1 MIAIID
7 YGVGNLRSVQKAFE
21 AIGQQAEVTSDKAV
35 IEVASHVVLPGVGA
49 FGAAA
54 STLRSHGL
62 EDVARDAALSG
73 RPFLGICVGMQLL
86 FDVSFEYGEHA
97 GLGLL
102 PGSVVSFDT
111 TNPLAKVPQIGWN
124 AIEWQKDNSLTA
136 AVPSGSMA
144 YFVHS
149 YYCKPAEASDVLAT
163 TFHGIGYASAVQ
175 RGNITGVQFHPE
187 KSGDVGLALIR
198 AWAEST
204 HV

>member
-21 AIGQQAEVTSDKAV
+21 AVGQQAEVTSDKAM
-35 IEVASHVVLPGVGA
+35 IEAASHVVLPGVGA

-54 STLRSHGL
+54 ATLRSHGL

-86 FDVSFEYGEHA
+86 FDVSFEYGVHA

-111 TNPLAKVPQIGWN
+111 TNPQAKVPQIGWN
-124 AIEWQKDNSLTA
+124 AIEWQMENALTA
-136 AVPSGSMA
+136 TVPSGSMA

-149 YYCKPAEASDVLAT
+149 FYCKPLESSDVLAT

-198 AWAEST
+198 AWAESAN
-204 HV
+204 V

>member
-21 AIGQQAEVTSDKAV
+21 AVGQQAEVTSDKAI
-35 IEVASHVVLPGVGA
+35 IEAASHVVLPGVGA

-54 STLRSHGL
+54 ATLRSHGL

-102 PGSVVSFDT
+102 PGTVVSFDT
-111 TNPLAKVPQIGWN
+111 TNPQAKVPQIGWN
-124 AIEWQKDNSLTA
+124 AIEWKQENTLTA

-149 YYCKPAEASDVLAT
+149 FYCTPAESSDVLAM
-163 TFHGIGYASAVQ
+163 TFHGIEYASAVQ

-187 KSGDVGLALIR
+187 KSGDVGLAIIR
-198 AWAEST
+198 TWAEST
-204 HV
+204 NV

>member
-21 AIGQQAEVTSDKAV
+21 AVGQQAEVTSDKAI
-35 IEVASHVVLPGVGA
+35 IEAASHVVLPGVGA

-54 STLRSHGL
+54 ATLRSHGL

-111 TNPLAKVPQIGWN
+111 TNPQAKVPQIGWN
-124 AIEWQKDNSLTA
+124 AIEWQKENSLTA

-149 YYCKPAEASDVLAT
+149 FYCTPAEESDVLAT
-163 TFHGIGYASAVQ
+163 TYHGIGYASAVQ

-204 HV
+204 NV

>member
-21 AIGQQAEVTSDKAV
+21 AVGQQAEVTSDKAM
-35 IEVASHVVLPGVGA
+35 IEAASHVVLPGVGA

-54 STLRSHGL
+54 ATLRSHGL

-111 TNPLAKVPQIGWN
+111 TNPQAKVPQIGWN
-124 AIEWQKDNSLTA
+124 AIEWQMDNSLTA

-149 YYCKPAEASDVLAT
+149 FYCKPLETSDVLAT

-198 AWAEST
+198 AWAESAN
-204 HV
+204 V

>member
-21 AIGQQAEVTSDKAV
+21 AVGQQAEVTSDKAV
-35 IEVASHVVLPGVGA
+35 IEAASHVVLPGVGA

-54 STLRSHGL
+54 ATLRSHGL
-62 EDVARDAALSG
+62 EDVARAAALSG

-86 FDVSFEYGEHA
+86 FDVSYEYGEHA

-149 YYCKPAEASDVLAT
+149 FYCKPLESSDVLAT

-198 AWAEST
+198 AWAESAN
-204 HV
+204 V

>member
-7 YGVGNLRSVQKAFE
+7 YGVGNLRSVQKAFD
-21 AIGQQAEVTSDKAV
+21 AVGQQAEVTSDKAI
-35 IEVASHVVLPGVGA
+35 IEAASHVVLPGVGA

-54 STLRSHGL
+54 ATLRSHGL

-102 PGSVVSFDT
+102 PGTVVSFDT
-111 TNPLAKVPQIGWN
+111 TNPQAKVPQIGWN
-124 AIEWQKDNSLTA
+124 AIEWKQENTLTA
-136 AVPSGSMA
+136 AVPGGSMA

-149 YYCKPAEASDVLAT
+149 FYCKPAESSDVLAM
-163 TFHGIGYASAVQ
+163 TFHGIEYASAVQ

-204 HV
+204 NV

>member
-21 AIGQQAEVTSDKAV
+21 AVGQQAEVSSDKAV
-35 IEVASHVVLPGVGA
+35 IEAASHVVLPGVGA

-54 STLRSHGL
+54 TTLRSHGL
-62 EDVARDAALSG
+62 EDVARAAALSG

-149 YYCKPAEASDVLAT
+149 FYCKPLESSDVLAT

-198 AWAEST
+198 AWAESAN
-204 HV
+204 V

>member
-21 AIGQQAEVTSDKAV
+21 AVGQQAEVTSDRAM
-35 IEVASHVVLPGVGA
+35 IEAASHVVLPGVGA

-54 STLRSHGL
+54 ATLRSHGL
-62 EDVARDAALSG
+62 EDVARDAAVSG

-111 TNPLAKVPQIGWN
+111 TNPQAKVPQIGWN

-149 YYCKPAEASDVLAT
+149 FYCKPLETSDVLAT

-204 HV
+204 NV

>member
-21 AIGQQAEVTSDKAV
+21 AVGQQAEVTSDKAI
-35 IEVASHVVLPGVGA
+35 IEAASHVVLPGVGA

-54 STLRSHGL
+54 ATLRSHGL

-102 PGSVVSFDT
+102 PGTVVSFDT
-111 TNPLAKVPQIGWN
+111 TNPQAKVPQIGWN
-124 AIEWQKDNSLTA
+124 AIEWKQENTLTA

-149 YYCKPAEASDVLAT
+149 FYCTPAESSDVLAT
-163 TFHGIGYASAVQ
+163 TFHGIEYASAVQ

-187 KSGDVGLALIR
+187 KSGDVGLAIIR
-198 AWAEST
+198 TWAEST
-204 HV
+204 NV

>member
-21 AIGQQAEVTSDKAV
+21 AVGQQAEVTSDKAM
-35 IEVASHVVLPGVGA
+35 IEAASHVVLPGVGA

-54 STLRSHGL
+54 ATLRSHGL

-86 FDVSFEYGEHA
+86 FDVSYEYGEHV

-111 TNPLAKVPQIGWN
+111 SNPQAKVPQIGWN
-124 AIEWQKDNSLTA
+124 AIEWQMESALSA

-149 YYCKPAEASDVLAT
+149 FYCKPLESSDVLAT

-198 AWAEST
+198 AWAESAN
-204 HV
+204 V

>member
-1 MIAIID
+1 MIAVID

-21 AIGQQAEVTSDKAV
+21 AVGQQAEVTSDKAV
-35 IEVASHVVLPGVGA
+35 IEAASHVVLPGVGA

-54 STLRSHGL
+54 ATLRSHGL
-62 EDVARDAALSG
+62 EDVARAAALSG

-86 FDVSFEYGEHA
+86 FDVSYEYGEHA

-149 YYCKPAEASDVLAT
+149 FYCKPLESSDVLAT

-198 AWAEST
+198 AWAESAN
-204 HV
+204 V

>member
-21 AIGQQAEVTSDKAV
+21 AVGQQAEVTSDRAM
-35 IEVASHVVLPGVGA
+35 IEAASHVVLPGVGA

-54 STLRSHGL
+54 ATLRSHGL
-62 EDVARDAALSG
+62 EDVARDAAVSG

-111 TNPLAKVPQIGWN
+111 TNPQAKVPQIGWN
-124 AIEWQKDNSLTA
+124 AIEWQMENALTA

-149 YYCKPAEASDVLAT
+149 FYCKPLETSDVLAT

-204 HV
+204 NV

>member
-21 AIGQQAEVTSDKAV
+21 AVGQQAEVTSDKAM
-35 IEVASHVVLPGVGA
+35 IEAASHVVLPGVGA

-54 STLRSHGL
+54 ATLRSHGL

-86 FDVSFEYGEHA
+86 FDVSYEYGEHV

-111 TNPLAKVPQIGWN
+111 TNPQAKVPQIGWN
-124 AIEWQKDNSLTA
+124 AIEWQMDNALTA

-149 YYCKPAEASDVLAT
+149 FYCKPLESSDVLAT

-198 AWAEST
+198 AWAESAN
-204 HV
+204 V

>member
-21 AIGQQAEVTSDKAV
+21 AVGQQAEVTSDKAI
-35 IEVASHVVLPGVGA
+35 IEAASHVVLPGVGA

-54 STLRSHGL
+54 ATLRSHGL

-86 FDVSFEYGEHA
+86 FDVSYEYGEHA

-111 TNPLAKVPQIGWN
+111 TNPQAKVPQIGWN
-124 AIEWQKDNSLTA
+124 AIEWQKENSLTA

-149 YYCKPAEASDVLAT
+149 FYCTPAESSDVLAT
-163 TFHGIGYASAVQ
+163 TFHGIEYASAVL

-204 HV
+204 NV

>member
-21 AIGQQAEVTSDKAV
+21 AVGQKAEVTSDREL
-35 IEVASHVVLPGVGA
+35 IEAASHVVLPGVGA

-54 STLRSHGL
+54 ATLRSHGL

-111 TNPLAKVPQIGWN
+111 SNPQAKVPQIGWN
-124 AIEWQKDNSLTA
+124 AIEWQMENALTA

-149 YYCKPAEASDVLAT
+149 FYCKPLESSDVLAT

-198 AWAEST
+198 AWAESAN
-204 HV
+204 V

>member
-21 AIGQQAEVTSDKAV
+21 AVGQQAEVTSDKAI
-35 IEVASHVVLPGVGA
+35 IEAASHVVLPGVGA

-54 STLRSHGL
+54 ATLRSHGL

-111 TNPLAKVPQIGWN
+111 TNPQAKVPQIGWN
-124 AIEWQKDNSLTA
+124 AIEWKKENSLTA

-149 YYCKPAEASDVLAT
+149 FYCTPEETSDVLAT
-163 TFHGIGYASAVQ
+163 TFHGIEYASAVQ

-204 HV
+204 NV

>member
-21 AIGQQAEVTSDKAV
+21 AVGQQAEVTSDKAI
-35 IEVASHVVLPGVGA
+35 IEAASHVVLPGVGA

-54 STLRSHGL
+54 ATLRSHGL

-86 FDVSFEYGEHA
+86 FDVSYEYGEHA

-111 TNPLAKVPQIGWN
+111 TNPQAKVPQIGWN

-149 YYCKPAEASDVLAT
+149 FYCTPAEVSDVLAT

-204 HV
+204 NV

>member
-21 AIGQQAEVTSDKAV
+21 AVGQQAEVTSDKAI
-35 IEVASHVVLPGVGA
+35 IEAASHVVLPGVGA

-54 STLRSHGL
+54 ATLRSHGL

-111 TNPLAKVPQIGWN
+111 TNPQAKVPQIGWN
-124 AIEWQKDNSLTA
+124 AIEWQKENSLTA

-149 YYCKPAEASDVLAT
+149 FYCTPAETSDVLAT

-204 HV
+204 IV

>member
-21 AIGQQAEVTSDKAV
+21 AVGQQAEVTSDKAI
-35 IEVASHVVLPGVGA
+35 IEAASHVVLPGVGA

-54 STLRSHGL
+54 ATLRSHGL

-102 PGSVVSFDT
+102 PGTVVSFDT
-111 TNPLAKVPQIGWN
+111 TNPQAKVPQIGWN
-124 AIEWQKDNSLTA
+124 AIEWKQENTLTA

-149 YYCKPAEASDVLAT
+149 FYCKPAESSDVLAT
-163 TFHGIGYASAVQ
+163 TFHGIEYASAVQ

-187 KSGDVGLALIR
+187 KSGDVGLAIIR
-198 AWAEST
+198 AWAESAN
-204 HV
+204 V

>member
-21 AIGQQAEVTSDKAV
+21 AVGQQAEVTSDKAM
-35 IEVASHVVLPGVGA
+35 IEAASHVVLPGVGA

-54 STLRSHGL
+54 ATLRSHGL

-86 FDVSFEYGEHA
+86 FDVSYEYGEHV

-111 TNPLAKVPQIGWN
+111 TNPQAKVPQIGWN
-124 AIEWQKDNSLTA
+124 AIEWQMDNFLTA

-149 YYCKPAEASDVLAT
+149 FYCKPFESSDVLAT

-198 AWAEST
+198 AWAESAN
-204 HV
+204 V

>member
-21 AIGQQAEVTSDKAV
+21 AVGQQAEVTSDKAM
-35 IEVASHVVLPGVGA
+35 IEAASHVVLPGVGA

-54 STLRSHGL
+54 ATLRSHGL

-111 TNPLAKVPQIGWN
+111 TNPQAKVPQIGWN
-124 AIEWQKDNSLTA
+124 AIEWQMDNSLTA

-149 YYCKPAEASDVLAT
+149 FYCKPLETSDVLAT

-187 KSGDVGLALIR
+187 KSGDVGLTLIR
-198 AWAEST
+198 AWAESAN
-204 HV
+204 V

>member
-21 AIGQQAEVTSDKAV
+21 AVGQQAEVTSDRAM
-35 IEVASHVVLPGVGA
+35 IEAASHVVLPGVGA

-54 STLRSHGL
+54 ATLRSHGL
-62 EDVARDAALSG
+62 EDVARDAAISG

-111 TNPLAKVPQIGWN
+111 TNPQAKVPQIGWN
-124 AIEWQKDNSLTA
+124 AIEWQMDNALTA

-149 YYCKPAEASDVLAT
+149 FYCKPLESSDVLAT

-198 AWAEST
+198 AWAESAN
-204 HV
+204 V

>member
-21 AIGQQAEVTSDKAV
+21 AVGQQAEVTSDKAM
-35 IEVASHVVLPGVGA
+35 IEAASHVVLPGVGA

-54 STLRSHGL
+54 ATLRSHGL

-111 TNPLAKVPQIGWN
+111 TNPQAKVPQIGWN
-124 AIEWQKDNSLTA
+124 AIEWQMENALTA
-136 AVPSGSMA
+136 TVPSGSMA

-149 YYCKPAEASDVLAT
+149 FYCKPLESSDVLAT

-204 HV
+204 NV

>member
-21 AIGQQAEVTSDKAV
+21 AVGQQAEVTSDKAI
-35 IEVASHVVLPGVGA
+35 IEAASHVVLPGVGA

-54 STLRSHGL
+54 ATLRSHGL

-86 FDVSFEYGEHA
+86 FDVSYEYGEHA

-111 TNPLAKVPQIGWN
+111 TNPQAKVPQIGWN
-124 AIEWQKDNSLTA
+124 AIEWQKENSLTA

-149 YYCKPAEASDVLAT
+149 FYCTPAESSDVLAT
-163 TFHGIGYASAVQ
+163 TFHGIEYASAVQ

-187 KSGDVGLALIR
+187 KSGDVGLAIIR
-198 AWAEST
+198 TWAESAN
-204 HV
+204 V

>member
-21 AIGQQAEVTSDKAV
+21 AVGQQAEVTSDKAI
-35 IEVASHVVLPGVGA
+35 IEAASHVVLPGVGA

-54 STLRSHGL
+54 ATLRSHGL

-86 FDVSFEYGEHA
+86 FDVSYEYGEHA

-111 TNPLAKVPQIGWN
+111 TNPQAKVPQIGWN
-124 AIEWQKDNSLTA
+124 AIEWQKENSLTA

-149 YYCKPAEASDVLAT
+149 FFCTPAESSDVLAT
-163 TFHGIGYASAVQ
+163 TFHGIEYASAVQ

-204 HV
+204 NV

>member
-7 YGVGNLRSVQKAFE
+7 YGVGNLRSVQTAFE
-21 AIGQQAEVTSDKAV
+21 AVGQQAEVTSDKAM
-35 IEVASHVVLPGVGA
+35 IEAASHVVLPGVGA

-54 STLRSHGL
+54 ATLRSHGL

-86 FDVSFEYGEHA
+86 FDVSFEYGEHV

-111 TNPLAKVPQIGWN
+111 TNPQAKVPQIGWN
-124 AIEWQKDNSLTA
+124 AIEWQMDNALTA

-149 YYCKPAEASDVLAT
+149 FYCKPLESSDVLAT

-198 AWAEST
+198 AWAESAN
-204 HV
+204 V

>member
-21 AIGQQAEVTSDKAV
+21 AVGQQAEVTSDKAM
-35 IEVASHVVLPGVGA
+35 IEAASHVVLPGVGA

-54 STLRSHGL
+54 ATLRSHGL
-62 EDVARDAALSG
+62 EDVARDAAVSG

-111 TNPLAKVPQIGWN
+111 TNPQAKVPQIGWN
-124 AIEWQKDNSLTA
+124 AIEWQMENALTA

-149 YYCKPAEASDVLAT
+149 FYCKPLETSDVLAT

-204 HV
+204 NV

>member
-21 AIGQQAEVTSDKAV
+21 AVGQQAEVTSDKAV
-35 IEVASHVVLPGVGA
+35 IEAASHVVLPGVGA

-54 STLRSHGL
+54 ATLRSHGL
-62 EDVARDAALSG
+62 EDGARAAALSG

-111 TNPLAKVPQIGWN
+111 TNPQAKVPQIGWN

-149 YYCKPAEASDVLAT
+149 FYCKPLESSDVLAT

>member
-21 AIGQQAEVTSDKAV
+21 AVGQQAEVTSDKAI
-35 IEVASHVVLPGVGA
+35 IEAASHVVLPGVGA

-54 STLRSHGL
+54 ATLRSHGL

-111 TNPLAKVPQIGWN
+111 TNPQAKVPQIGWN
-124 AIEWQKDNSLTA
+124 AIEWQKENSLTA

-149 YYCKPAEASDVLAT
+149 FYCTPAEESDVLAT

-204 HV
+204 NV

>member
-21 AIGQQAEVTSDKAV
+21 AVGQKAEVTSDRAL
-35 IEVASHVVLPGVGA
+35 IEAASHVVLPGVGA
-49 FGAAA
+49 VGAAA
-54 STLRSHGL
+54 ATLRSHGL

-86 FDVSFEYGEHA
+86 FDVSYEYGEHA

-111 TNPLAKVPQIGWN
+111 SNPQAKVPQIGWN

-149 YYCKPAEASDVLAT
+149 FYCKPLESSDVLAT

-198 AWAEST
+198 AWAESAN
-204 HV
+204 V

>member
-21 AIGQQAEVTSDKAV
+21 AIGQQAEVTSDKAM
-35 IEVASHVVLPGVGA
+35 IEAASHVVLPGVGA

-54 STLRSHGL
+54 ATLRSHGL

-111 TNPLAKVPQIGWN
+111 TNPQAKVPQIGWN
-124 AIEWQKDNSLTA
+124 AIEWQMENSLTA

-149 YYCKPAEASDVLAT
+149 FYCKPLETSDVLAT

-198 AWAEST
+198 AWAESAN
-204 HV
+204 V

>member
-21 AIGQQAEVTSDKAV
+21 AVGQQAEVTSDKAM
-35 IEVASHVVLPGVGA
+35 IEAASHVVLPGVGA

-54 STLRSHGL
+54 ATLRSHGL
-62 EDVARDAALSG
+62 EDVARDAAVSG

-111 TNPLAKVPQIGWN
+111 TNPQAKVPQIGWN
-124 AIEWQKDNSLTA
+124 AIEWQMENALTA

-149 YYCKPAEASDVLAT
+149 FYCKPLESSDVLAT

-198 AWAEST
+198 AWAESAN
-204 HV
+204 V

>member
-35 IEVASHVVLPGVGA
+35 IEAASHVVLPGVGA

-54 STLRSHGL
+54 ATLRSHGL
-62 EDVARDAALSG
+62 EDVARAAALSG

-86 FDVSFEYGEHA
+86 FDVSYEYGEHA

-111 TNPLAKVPQIGWN
+111 SNPQAKVPQIGWN
-124 AIEWQKDNSLTA
+124 AIEWQMESALSA

-149 YYCKPAEASDVLAT
+149 FYCKPLETSDVLAT

-187 KSGDVGLALIR
+187 KSGDVGLGLIR
-198 AWAEST
+198 AWAESAN
-204 HV
+204 V

>member
-21 AIGQQAEVTSDKAV
+21 AVGQQAEVTSDKAM
-35 IEVASHVVLPGVGA
+35 IEAASHVVLPGVGA

-54 STLRSHGL
+54 ATLRSHGL
-62 EDVARDAALSG
+62 EDVARDAAVSG

-86 FDVSFEYGEHA
+86 FDVSYEYGEHA

-111 TNPLAKVPQIGWN
+111 TNPQAKVPQIGWN
-124 AIEWQKDNSLTA
+124 AIEWQMENALTA

-149 YYCKPAEASDVLAT
+149 FYCKPLETSDVLAT

-198 AWAEST
+198 AWAESAN
-204 HV
+204 V

>member
-21 AIGQQAEVTSDKAV
+21 AVGQQAEVTSDKAV
-35 IEVASHVVLPGVGA
+35 IEAASHVVLPGVGA

-54 STLRSHGL
+54 ATLRSHGL
-62 EDVARDAALSG
+62 EDVARAAALSG

-111 TNPLAKVPQIGWN
+111 TNPQAKVPQIGWN

-149 YYCKPAEASDVLAT
+149 FYCKPLESSDVLAT

>member
-21 AIGQQAEVTSDKAV
+21 AVGQQAEVTSDKAV
-35 IEVASHVVLPGVGA
+35 IEAASHVVLPGVGA

-54 STLRSHGL
+54 ATLRSHGL

-111 TNPLAKVPQIGWN
+111 TNPQAKVPQIGWN

-149 YYCKPAEASDVLAT
+149 FYCKPLESSDVLAT

>member
-21 AIGQQAEVTSDKAV
+21 AVGQQAEVTSDKAV
-35 IEVASHVVLPGVGA
+35 IEAASHVVLPGVGA

-54 STLRSHGL
+54 ATLRSHGL

-73 RPFLGICVGMQLL
+73 RPFLGICVGMQIL

-149 YYCKPAEASDVLAT
+149 FYCKPLESSDVLAT

-198 AWAEST
+198 AWAES
-204 HV
+204 VNV

>member
-21 AIGQQAEVTSDKAV
+21 AVGQQAEVTSDKAI
-35 IEVASHVVLPGVGA
+35 IEAASHVVLPGVGA

-54 STLRSHGL
+54 ATLRSHGL

-102 PGSVVSFDT
+102 PGTVVSFDT
-111 TNPLAKVPQIGWN
+111 TNPQAKVPQIGWN
-124 AIEWQKDNSLTA
+124 AIEWKQENTLTA

-149 YYCKPAEASDVLAT
+149 FYCTPAESSDVLAM
-163 TFHGIGYASAVQ
+163 TFHGIEYASAVQ

-204 HV
+204 NV